1 MPAEPFR
8 TSIEVA
14 APPHKVFPYFTDPE
28 AIVRW
33 MGDHAVLDPVPGGE
47 FTVDINGV
55 PVRGRYLEVDP
66 PHRLVVSWGHAGSA
80 VLPPG
85 ASIVEV
91 TLAAVPGGTRVS
103 LEHRD
108 LPTDQAPAHAVGWRH
123 FLDRLTL
130 AGRGGD
136 PGPDPYAPASPQSR

>member
-1 MPAEPFR
+1 MPTDPYR

-14 APPHKVFPYFTDPE
+14 APPEKVFPYFTQPDV
-28 AIVRW
+28 IVRW
-33 MGDHAVLDPVPGGE
+33 MGDFAVLDPVPGGE

-55 PVRGRYLEVDP
+55 PVRGEYLEVDP
-66 PHRLVVSWGHAGSA
+66 PHRLVVSWGHAGST

-91 TLAAVPGGTRVS
+91 TLAAIPGGTRVS

-108 LPTDQAPAHAVGWRH
+108 LPPEQAPAHAAGWRH
-123 FLDRLTL
+123 FLNRLTI

-136 PGPDPYAPASPQSR
+136 PGPDPFAV